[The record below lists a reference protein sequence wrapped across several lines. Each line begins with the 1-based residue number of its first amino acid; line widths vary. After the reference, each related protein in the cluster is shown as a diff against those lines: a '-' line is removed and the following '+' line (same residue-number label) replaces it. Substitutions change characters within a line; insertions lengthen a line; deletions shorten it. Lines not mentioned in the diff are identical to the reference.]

1 MMNIYSMIK
10 ESYDVAS
17 NGRYVFVQDCSRILV
32 FDRSELKDGVL
43 AKYAIGKERFDDLA
57 PARNPTK
64 RTLGE
69 DPRGL
74 AADESSLYVA
84 EKGLTSRQSYALT

>member
-1 MMNIYSMIK
+1 M
-10 ESYDVAS
+10 
-17 NGRYVFVQDCSRILV
+17 
-32 FDRSELKDGVL
+32 L

-64 RTLGE
+64 RTLGGG
-69 DPRGL
+69 PRGL
-74 AADESSLYVA
+74 AADESFLYVA